1 MNSSGVR
8 ASTKEWNMVKF
19 TDAAA
24 QKVLGLLK
32 AEKRLNPVLR
42 MAIDGRG
49 PGGFV
54 YNLRFVEEDERAV
67 DDVVVDAGGF
77 KVFIDAK
84 SAPNLSGATVNYVT
98 GPQGSG
104 FRFENPNPLWA
115 DSRAAA
121 VQRVLDEEINPA
133 VAQHGGSVTLL
144 DVKDDVVYI
153 ALGGGCQGCGMADVT
168 LKQGIE
174 VQIKAAVPDIRQ
186 IVDSTDH
193 AGGTNPYYRP
203 AKGGQS
209 PYA

>member
-1 MNSSGVR
+1 
-8 ASTKEWNMVKF
+8 MVKF

-32 AEKRLNPVLR
+32 AEKRVDAALR

-49 PGGFV
+49 PAGFV
-54 YNLRFVEEDERAV
+54 YNLRFVQGDERAV

-77 KVFIDAK
+77 KVFIDAR
-84 SAPNLSGATVNYVT
+84 SAPNLSGATVDYVE

-104 FRFENPNPLWA
+104 FRFENPNPLWT

-121 VQRVLDEEINPA
+121 VQRVLDGEINPA
-133 VAQHGGSVTLL
+133 VAQHGGFVTLL

-153 ALGGGCQGCGMADVT
+153 ALGGGCQGCGMVDVT

-174 VQIKAAVPDIRQ
+174 VRIKEAVPEIRQ

-209 PYA
+209 PFA